1 MHEIRAEPIEN
12 SWILLCENRSKRPLG
27 TDDRCPFCPG
37 REAMTPPEIFA
48 IREGPPD
55 GPGWRIRVIPNKYPA
70 VDLPDLKTP
79 HEIVIETPDHNAD
92 IPDYTAEHL
101 RDLLLVFR
109 DRLRE
114 MCSKKD
120 VKYVQLFRNK
130 GARAGAS
137 IFHPHTQI
145 LALPFVPRRIKSELE
160 FIREEGLDFER
171 DGGTRT
177 VAECGNFIAFAPYF
191 SRFPYEIW
199 VAPRVKRP
207 DFSKTGEG
215 ELLHLALLLK
225 KSVTALKHIL
235 GEIPYNLI
243 LHTLKD
249 RDFHWHFEILP
260 RYEGLAGFE
269 VATGVY
275 MNSKSPERAASDLRA
290 AIKEEFDERRDSQTS
305 V

>member
-1 MHEIRAEPIEN
+1 
-12 SWILLCENRSKRPLG
+12 
-27 TDDRCPFCPG
+27 
-37 REAMTPPEIFA
+37 MTPPEIFA

-92 IPDYTAEHL
+92 IPDYPAEHL

-109 DRLRE
+109 ERLKE
-114 MCSKKD
+114 MSSKKD

-130 GARAGAS
+130 GSRAGAS

-145 LALPFVPRRIKSELE
+145 LALPFIPKRIKSELE
-160 FIREEGLDFER
+160 FIRTEGLDFER
-171 DGGTRT
+171 DEGTRT
-177 VAECGNFIAFAPYF
+177 VALEGDFIAFAPYF
-191 SRFPYEIW
+191 SRFPFETW
-199 VAPRVKRP
+199 VAPRKRRP
-207 DFSKTGEG
+207 DFAQTEEK
-215 ELLHLALLLK
+215 ELLPLALLLK
-225 KSVTALKHIL
+225 KVISALKNIL

-275 MNSKSPERAASDLRA
+275 MNSKSPERAASELRA
-290 AIKEEFDERRDSQTS
+290 AIKEESDERRDSQTS
-305 V
+305 D